1 MVVSFLWPLEIDA
14 ARRPEAVTVVS
25 APCRCDPRPLGT
37 RISRIRTLAD
47 FRSVSAKS
55 NSEIHVHNGSFQI
68 HRIWRPAIRPDKGN
82 DCVDFKVTGS
92 TLWTVSTLAGFSPT
106 KTTPTKRIAP
116 CATRLLILVTVDW
129 TTSNYTARAKNIL
142 NCTASTGSVS
152 AWKCRNSRP
161 SRTSSSPTTWTP
173 PTVRTAW
180 VFFALFFFLSPLPVS
195 LSHSGHV
202 HALKTWFSHTPNRIF
217 LSIILSACPVQ
228 FSAHCHKS
236 PIRLRISH
244 ETYGRRPLLSI
255 RPDLT
260 FGRHESVAGLVFIY
274 GAVGPALVKGHVHQ
288 VLLTPVCTCECV
300 YVRREHW
307 ATVRVCVWE
316 WVVSFTFSMRNNTGA
331 MWMEK

>member
-1 MVVSFLWPLEIDA
+1 MASRNW
-14 ARRPEAVTVVS
+14 RR
-25 APCRCDPRPLGT
+25 APTGGCVGRVCTLCCDPRPLGT
-37 RISRIRTLAD
+37 RIPPIRTHAD

-92 TLWTVSTLAGFSPT
+92 TLWTVSTLAGFFPT

-173 PTVRTAW
+173 PSVRTAW
-180 VFFALFFFLSPLPVS
+180 VFFALFFLLSPRHFLS
-195 LSHSGHV
+195 LSHWARACTRGVILTHPDSD
-202 HALKTWFSHTPNRIF
+202 F
-217 LSIILSACPVQ
+217 LSIKFYLV
-228 FSAHCHKS
+228 K
-236 PIRLRISH
+236 
-244 ETYGRRPLLSI
+244 
-255 RPDLT
+255 
-260 FGRHESVAGLVFIY
+260 FGR
-274 GAVGPALVKGHVHQ
+274 
-288 VLLTPVCTCECV
+288 
-300 YVRREHW
+300 
-307 ATVRVCVWE
+307 TV
-316 WVVSFTFSMRNNTGA
+316 TNL
-331 MWMEK
+331 